1 MADKLYQRKRR
12 LIRRQAIINIR
23 ALSNKYKAGIL
34 PKSVAKEISDD
45 APKSPPGI
53 NLWGNAIALRAIAE
67 RMEPTI
73 ICRMF
78 QRIDYEKSL

>member
-1 MADKLYQRKRR
+1 
-12 LIRRQAIINIR
+12 
-23 ALSNKYKAGIL
+23 L